1 MTSLNVQGNLVK
13 QVRWDWDGFKGF
25 PPGVERYTR
34 AMNVPA
40 QFITD
45 AEKNNFD
52 FGFKQVGWGIGS
64 FIQKPMS

>member
-1 MTSLNVQGNLVK
+1 MTSLNVQGNLGK
-13 QVRWDWDGFKGF
+13 QVRWDWDDFKGF

-34 AMNVPA
+34 AMNVLA

-52 FGFKQVGWGIGS
+52 FGFKQQVGWGIE
-64 FIQKPMS
+64 KDYT